1 MKRDF
6 ERRLINIL
14 SIWQI
19 LDGLFTCGYYGI
31 YITVKSLM
39 KSKVLIPGYTLISI
53 TLGGILI
60 GFGLLNLYLNQKKV
74 KDNMLIGNSIWLL
87 IFQAIISYL
96 ILDIISL
103 ILLVTIIVILLA
115 KNKAIKIVR

>member
-1 MKRDF
+1 M
-6 ERRLINIL
+6 LL
-14 SIWQI
+14 SVPACII
-19 LDGLFTCGYYGI
+19 VLLLFALSLN
-31 YITVKSLM
+31 VKLFLW
-39 KSKVLIPGYTLISI
+39 K
-53 TLGGILI
+53 
-60 GFGLLNLYLNQKKV
+60 
-74 KDNMLIGNSIWLL
+74 

>member
-1 MKRDF
+1 M
-6 ERRLINIL
+6 LL
-14 SIWQI
+14 SVPACII
-19 LDGLFTCGYYGI
+19 VLLLLALSLNVKLFLW
-31 YITVKSLM
+31 K
-39 KSKVLIPGYTLISI
+39 
-53 TLGGILI
+53 
-60 GFGLLNLYLNQKKV
+60 
-74 KDNMLIGNSIWLL
+74 